1 MVPMCARGGHV
12 AAHPSAKSSTRR
24 EAVVT
29 EIRRLVVLGALRPGE
44 KLREVR
50 LAADLNVS
58 RATLREALNLLVQ
71 DGLLV
76 QEPYRG
82 LSVARL
88 EPDAVRDLARTR
100 LLMDEIAIR
109 AIVQDGAAHR
119 VQLVRDAWDAFD
131 SFASDAD
138 ALVQHDAHVAFHRA
152 IWAAS
157 ENSMLLRLWPVT
169 EAVTTIVLAQDQA
182 RRADP
187 HRARGIHS
195 DLVEAITSGDEQR
208 IAASLSRHTLEAAEE
223 FLALPVE
230 S

>member
-1 MVPMCARGGHV
+1 M
-12 AAHPSAKSSTRR
+12 AAQPSVKSATRR
-24 EAVVT
+24 EAVVA

-50 LAADLNVS
+50 LAAELEVS
-58 RATLREALNLLVQ
+58 RPTLREALNLLVQ

-109 AIVQDGAAHR
+109 AIVEEGAAHR
-119 VQLVRDAWDAFD
+119 VQLVRDAWKAFD
-131 SFASDAD
+131 ASAFDTD
-138 ALVQHDAHVAFHRA
+138 PLVQHDAHVAFHRA

-187 HRARGIHS
+187 HRARAIHR
-195 DLVEAITSGDEQR
+195 DLVEAITGGDEKQ
-208 IAASLSRHTLEAAEE
+208 IAVSLSRHTLQAAEE
-223 FLALPVE
+223 FLALP
-230 S
+230 